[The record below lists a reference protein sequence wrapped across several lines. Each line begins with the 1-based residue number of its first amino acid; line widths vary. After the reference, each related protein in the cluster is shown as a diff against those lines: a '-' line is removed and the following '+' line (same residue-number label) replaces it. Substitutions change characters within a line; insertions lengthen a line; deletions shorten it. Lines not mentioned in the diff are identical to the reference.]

1 MSKLIPKKQTAW
13 GKLEYK
19 GLPPY
24 SQVIEQM
31 KKEDPQAYNR
41 LQIANARSQQPN
53 SEVVRWKDANGK
65 EQTSTTNIGMSGADP
80 IGQLYVEGVALNP
93 IFKGLGRVAEYG
105 LAKAGNKWAR
115 AKIINRQ
122 MQNISTPN
130 KTIPNNVGWAPKQ
143 TIQVSHARNR
153 NEIPDLYFEKRWDV
167 VNEGA
172 NPHGIWYQGK
182 LGVPRTDLTNPGKG
196 IKAQKARDLFA
207 NRKYHL
213 KGEVTFEKPMQTI
226 GDVKN
231 RSQLSYDADN
241 MGADGLIYN
250 DIYDNGYNHNQVI
263 LGWKQFNKNKEFKKG
278 GILKYQNS
286 GKFSHYTDEQKVL
299 LKRND
304 EATQNLYKLHNSNTI
319 KNNREQIQKEI
330 DLVQNALNQQANQF
344 KELGTL
350 YKQASDNQVQ
360 KAKDEFYPYKN
371 MANSLATAGEL
382 LSAGY
387 FLAKGVGKGAQ
398 LGTKLIGTRRNR
410 YGFPVFSG
418 KWRERYDKIGKFL
431 NTWDRGQV
439 AMNSLGTTSDVGQ
452 LLMGDNSWQ
461 NKAEIGLDIGG
472 VVGGTNIVR
481 NTPWFGRYRKAI
493 DSTLDAGG
501 YSAAGYDIYNYLS
514 NE

>member
-1 MSKLIPKKQTAW
+1 MSKLIPKYQEGNKLLDEYSKYVILDTYYPFVSKYPFTGHSKLRITGSKNDKYRPYDVDKGEKHKNYNLVTNNCSDATRCALEKTFNKKINPFLFTTPGDVQDFALEELNGIPEIKGDSIYYPAEHKYKLNLRPELTKRLHKGVSTVYIPINENQRNFLKQ
-13 GKLEYK
+13 Y
-19 GLPPY
+19 
-24 SQVIEQM
+24 IEQ
-31 KKEDPQAYNR
+31 
-41 LQIANARSQQPN
+41 
-53 SEVVRWKDANGK
+53 G
-65 EQTSTTNIGMSGADP
+65 
-80 IGQLYVEGVALNP
+80 
-93 IFKGLGRVAEYG
+93 
-105 LAKAGNKWAR
+105 
-115 AKIINRQ
+115 
-122 MQNISTPN
+122 
-130 KTIPNNVGWAPKQ
+130 
-143 TIQVSHARNR
+143 
-153 NEIPDLYFEKRWDV
+153 
-167 VNEGA
+167 
-172 NPHGIWYQGK
+172 
-182 LGVPRTDLTNPGKG
+182 
-196 IKAQKARDLFA
+196 
-207 NRKYHL
+207 
-213 KGEVTFEKPMQTI
+213 
-226 GDVKN
+226 
-231 RSQLSYDADN
+231 
-241 MGADGLIYN
+241 
-250 DIYDNGYNHNQVI
+250 
-263 LGWKQFNKNKEFKKG
+263 NKNKEFKKG

-304 EATQNLYKLHNSNTI
+304 EATQNLHKLHNSNTI
-319 KNNREQIQKEI
+319 KNNGEQIQKEV
-330 DLVQNALNQQANQF
+330 DLVQNTLNQQANQF

-398 LGTKLIGTRRNR
+398 LGTKLIGTRKNR

-472 VVGGTNIVR
+472 VVGGANIVR

-501 YSAAGYDIYNYLS
+501 YSAAGYDIYNYLN